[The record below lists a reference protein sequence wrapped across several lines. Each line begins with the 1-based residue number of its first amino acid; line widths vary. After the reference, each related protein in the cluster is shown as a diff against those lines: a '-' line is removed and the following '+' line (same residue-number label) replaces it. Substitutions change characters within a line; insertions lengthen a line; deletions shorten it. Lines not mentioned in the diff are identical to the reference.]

1 MQGVQNQTTYHL
13 KMVHEQPLNF
23 AAGESLEIGP
33 KPLFIY
39 SSFEQQPRGSLISR
53 PAGVFKEAPINQ
65 QKCVASMIGGESPLM
80 ASEPPVFQWSALL
93 ARADEEPETDGEEI
107 NEQLSPLRQSG
118 D

>member
-65 QKCVASMIGGESPLM
+65 QKCVASMIGGESPLLT
-80 ASEPPVFQWSALL
+80 SEPPVF
-93 ARADEEPETDGEEI
+93 
-107 NEQLSPLRQSG
+107 
-118 D
+118 